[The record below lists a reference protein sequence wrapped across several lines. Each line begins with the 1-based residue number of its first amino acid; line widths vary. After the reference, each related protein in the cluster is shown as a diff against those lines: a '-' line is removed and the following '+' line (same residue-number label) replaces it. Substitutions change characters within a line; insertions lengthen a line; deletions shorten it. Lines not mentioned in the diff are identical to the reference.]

1 MSNSVKSTPNQ
12 DSNEHAADT
21 LQARPANHN
30 GDAPGEIETNDL
42 HVPLDTPH
50 SHLEQN
56 SAPSASSDG
65 SPDSISTSED
75 NSQDNGRELDKTDN
89 NNLQEEASIH
99 DTLGS
104 LEEGGPG
111 EKHNY
116 ESKGEEGEGER
127 GDGDS
132 REVDEHGSVDQAKM
146 AEREVNSYVHV
157 QQLNGQEAVAE
168 QAKGELD
175 DDGNLSEDGEL
186 KQEAGVSSQATSEG
200 VENTLKMEDDGN
212 IHEESREERE
222 MNEFGG
228 VDDRKIAESANQ
240 EEPKDNLV
248 PSADIDSS
256 SREESER
263 APSRGEE
270 EREIADP
277 GGGGEESEPD
287 RGEGE
292 REEGGGPSTEEEEE
306 GEEESSDDEMMTF
319 EEFKRKKR
327 EEGMYHTMQWEIL
340 VKFLLGRF
348 GEFFKGRQI

>member
-1 MSNSVKSTPNQ
+1 MQAWP
-12 DSNEHAADT
+12 AD
-21 LQARPANHN
+21 HD
-30 GDAPGEIETNDL
+30 GDGPGEIETNDL
-42 HVPLDTPH
+42 YVPLDTPH
-50 SHLEQN
+50 SQLEQN

-116 ESKGEEGEGER
+116 ESKGEEGKGKR

-186 KQEAGVSSQATSEG
+186 KQEAGVSSQATSED
-200 VENTLKMEDDGN
+200 VENTLKMEDGGN

-248 PSADIDSS
+248 PRADIDSS
-256 SREESER
+256 SQEESER
-263 APSRGEE
+263 APSRGEG

-277 GGGGEESEPD
+277 EGGGEESEPD

-292 REEGGGPSTEEEEE
+292 GEGEREEGGGPSTEEEE

-340 VKFLLGRF
+340 LWRF